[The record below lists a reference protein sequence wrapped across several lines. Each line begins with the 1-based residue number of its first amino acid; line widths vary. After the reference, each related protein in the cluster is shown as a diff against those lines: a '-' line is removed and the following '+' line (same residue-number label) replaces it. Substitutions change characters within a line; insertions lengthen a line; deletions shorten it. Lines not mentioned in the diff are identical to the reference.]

1 MLVTFL
7 RAAFCSELLSCSNM
21 SALCCRVGDFEYTR
35 ESIVFDLLGLQLY
48 HGWLADPQNH
58 AELAA
63 VGQCTYNQLVEK
75 IIEDKSSD
83 DESKATEGACTRLS
97 LLLSR
102 SESRLHIC
110 HSLLLLILAM
120 FYHVVVGCSTRG

>member
-1 MLVTFL
+1 
-7 RAAFCSELLSCSNM
+7 M

-75 IIEDKSSD
+75 IIEDKSSA
-83 DESKATEGACTRLS
+83 DEDKLTQGPLFMNATLFCAY
-97 LLLSR
+97 SR
-102 SESRLHIC
+102 SPPMVH
-110 HSLLLLILAM
+110 H
-120 FYHVVVGCSTRG
+120 